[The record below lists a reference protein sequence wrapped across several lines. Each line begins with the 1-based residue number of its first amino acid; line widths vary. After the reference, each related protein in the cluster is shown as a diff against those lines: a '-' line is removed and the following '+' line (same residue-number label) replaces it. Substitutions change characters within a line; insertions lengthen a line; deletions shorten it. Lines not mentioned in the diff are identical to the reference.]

1 MFLSQGKVREKD
13 FKRKENILEK
23 NFRGE
28 GNGFRK
34 YLLEDVKDFVEK
46 GEILACTVYSK
57 GNILGGKIFRGK
69 DELWR
74 RIY

>member
-34 YLLEDVKDFVEK
+34 YLLEDVKDFLEK
-46 GEILACTVYSK
+46 G
-57 GNILGGKIFRGK
+57 
-69 DELWR
+69 
-74 RIY
+74 

>member
-1 MFLSQGKVREKD
+1 MSDITRGGQFLVKETKCDDIFTPEDFSEEQIMMRESV
-13 FKRKENILEK
+13 KE
-23 NFRGE
+23 
-28 GNGFRK
+28 
-34 YLLEDVKDFVEK
+34 FVEK